1 MKTDTGMNLRMA
13 DAPGLVA
20 ILHRVIQRDG
30 EAVPSVQDLGVVT
43 FEGSLFYLG
52 SEPVTVGGPFD
63 SLEALVRSEGL
74 RRHHEPEE
82 PEPRVEV
89 FEWSGAFF
97 RLEGGEVERFAEL
110 EGAMAG

>member
-1 MKTDTGMNLRMA
+1 MNLRIA

-30 EAVPSVQDLGVVT
+30 EQLLTVQDLGVVM

-74 RRHHEPEE
+74 RRHAEPEA
-82 PEPRVEV
+82 PEPTVEV
-89 FEWSGAFF
+89 FEWAGAHF
-97 RLEGGEVERFAEL
+97 RIEGGEVERHADL
-110 EGAMAG
+110 GRAISR